1 VLRISRTDAAETILL
16 TLLLNSESDLH
27 EYGSEPIVFPVYG
40 RGRAFL
46 SLVGKGINEETI
58 MRMAGFL
65 TGPCACEIK
74 MENPGTD
81 LLIAAQWM
89 AAIANMP
96 VAEPEPPPK
105 LTSVFPED
113 LPPTGGNAPLS
124 TTETA
129 AVSVGG
135 SGDTD
140 ASAPRDQP
148 VGTSNELSMGHVAI
162 ASIAAILAAVAVV
175 SIIIGRQK
183 AEE

>member
-1 VLRISRTDAAETILL
+1 
-16 TLLLNSESDLH
+16 
-27 EYGSEPIVFPVYG
+27 
-40 RGRAFL
+40 
-46 SLVGKGINEETI
+46 
-58 MRMAGFL
+58 MQMAGFV

-74 MENPGTD
+74 MDNPGAD

-96 VAEPEPPPK
+96 VAEPDPPPK

-129 AVSVGG
+129 VVSVGG
-135 SGDTD
+135 SGDAD